1 MMGYIL
7 DTNALIFYLYNP
19 EQLSKAALNI
29 VSNENNRLYV
39 SIVSL
44 WEIAIKSSIGK
55 LGIKNSLEEIAGI
68 CLKNKIELLA
78 INPSHLD
85 QIANLPQIHSDPFD
99 RLIISQALV
108 ENLEIVTR
116 DSIIP
121 KYDVKT
127 VW

>member
-1 MMGYIL
+1 MGYIL

-29 VSNENNRLYV
+29 VSNANNRLCV
-39 SIVSL
+39 SIASL

-55 LGIKNSLEEIAGI
+55 LEIKNSIEEIVGI
-68 CLKNKIELLA
+68 CFKNKIELLA
-78 INPSHLD
+78 INPPHLD
-85 QIANLPQIHSDPFD
+85 QIANLPPVHGDPFD

-108 ENLEIVTR
+108 ENLAIVTR

-121 KYDVKT
+121 KYDVRI